1 MKKIKIIL
9 YATVVAAFIIINALS
24 VAACAIGNDDVS
36 EERGN
41 MTIDIGEDGLIRN
54 GTAFETYQVE
64 QGYKGI
70 VSISI
75 NKKSGVIDIDIYP
88 TDRKDDTQ
96 YKGRDLDSATFS
108 VILSETGE
116 YKVRITAKDF
126 VGDYE
131 IGWKTEEKE
140 NT

>member
-1 MKKIKIIL
+1 
-9 YATVVAAFIIINALS
+9 
-24 VAACAIGNDDVS
+24 
-36 EERGN
+36 

-54 GTAFETYQVE
+54 GTEYYTYKVE
-64 QGYKGI
+64 QGYEGI

-75 NKKSGVIDIDIYP
+75 YKKSGVIDIDIYP
-88 TDRKDDTQ
+88 TNRKDDTQ

-116 YKVRITAKDF
+116 YKVLITAKDF
-126 VGDYE
+126 VGDYK

-140 NT
+140 NG